1 MRESQEMFA
10 GSAKISEGLD
20 PVTDFSREKRG
31 GTKASFICNSDFD
44 STTREPH
51 HWISKGGRGWIT
63 SPNGGRVEDLPSTI
77 ASTKAES
84 NKDITEE
91 KLDRFLQI
99 VEQRRAQLLWQAQRF
114 TNRRDDA
121 EDIVQEAIF
130 RAFKNLPHFRGEAKL
145 DTWLHVIVR
154 NVGREWLRK
163 RKGRTDIPLEYVRN
177 RDDEPIVFDFPD
189 PGRNP
194 EQCCESKEME
204 QILLSEID
212 DLSSVCMRA
221 VVMCELKELSHLEAA
236 RILGTNVFTIKS
248 RIFNGKRV
256 LRRAICQR
264 VGKRIHK
271 RLGTEAH
278 LCQ

>member
-1 MRESQEMFA
+1 MKVPMCLLVAQ
-10 GSAKISEGLD
+10 
-20 PVTDFSREKRG
+20 
-31 GTKASFICNSDFD
+31 SFQRSLTRLLIPLGINAVRPRLLLSNNPDFD
-44 STTREPH
+44 SATLEPH
-51 HWISKGGRGWIT
+51 RWISKGGREWIT
-63 SPNGGRVEDLPSTI
+63 PSKRGQVEDLPSTF

-99 VEQRRAQLLWQAQRF
+99 IEQRRAQLLWQAQGF
-114 TNRRDDA
+114 TNRRDEA
-121 EDIVQEAIF
+121 EEIVQETIF
-130 RAFKNLPHFRGEAKL
+130 RAFKNLPHFRGEAKM

-204 QILLSEID
+204 HILLSEID

-236 RILGTNVFTIKS
+236 RALGTNVFTIKS
-248 RIFNGKRV
+248 RVYNGKQM
-256 LRRAICQR
+256 LRRAICLR
-264 VGKRIHK
+264 TGEPDFHVTGVCNPRI
-271 RLGTEAH
+271 
-278 LCQ
+278 